1 MAAGLNSAGL
11 ENAVGPS
18 IGIGSLLASTSIT
31 TMIMAALAISGVVSG
46 SALGAT
52 MLAGAGF
59 SILGMGALTCLSDAS
74 AAKKI
79 GAVVIA
85 ILVCSTTII
94 LGGLGVSNMISGKV
108 LGWILV
114 GPAIAGLG
122 IGYLA
127 SSCAGSAFAC
137 SACCD

>member
-1 MAAGLNSAGL
+1 MAAGLNSVGL
-11 ENAVGPS
+11 DNAVGPS

-52 MLAGAGF
+52 LLAGAGF
-59 SILGMGALTCLSDAS
+59 SILGMGALTCLSDAP

-79 GAVVIA
+79 GAIVVA
-85 ILVCSTTII
+85 ILLCSTTII
-94 LGGLGVSNMISGKV
+94 LGGLGVGNMISAKV
-108 LGWILV
+108 LGWLLV

-122 IGYLA
+122 IAYLA
-127 SSCAGSAFAC
+127 SSCGSSCALCGCFE
-137 SACCD
+137 